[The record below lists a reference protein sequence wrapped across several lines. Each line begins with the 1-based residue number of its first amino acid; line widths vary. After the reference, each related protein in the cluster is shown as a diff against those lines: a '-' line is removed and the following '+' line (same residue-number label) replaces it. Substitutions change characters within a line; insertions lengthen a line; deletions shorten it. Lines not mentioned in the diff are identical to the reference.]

1 MQYKILFFIIIA
13 LFLSGCV
20 KKEIIEIRTIEKNII
35 IKVEVAD
42 TEQKREIG
50 LMFRENLDENKGMLF
65 VFDDEKYVTF
75 WMKNTL
81 IPLDIIFISSNG
93 TINEIKENV
102 QPCLADPCEL
112 YPSVNP
118 SKYVLEV
125 NANFSKKNGISVG
138 DSVKFLSFF
147 V

>member
-1 MQYKILFFIIIA
+1 MQYRILFFIIT
-13 LFLSGCV
+13 LLLSGCV
-20 KKEIIEIRTIEKNII
+20 KKEIVEIQTMEKNIS

-42 TEQKREIG
+42 TDLKRERG
-50 LMFRENLDENKGMLF
+50 LMFRKKLGENDGMLF